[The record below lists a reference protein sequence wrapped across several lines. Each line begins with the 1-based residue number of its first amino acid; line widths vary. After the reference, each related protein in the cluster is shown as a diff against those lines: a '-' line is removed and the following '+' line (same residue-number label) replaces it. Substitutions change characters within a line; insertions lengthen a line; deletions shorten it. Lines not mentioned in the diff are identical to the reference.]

1 MESHKNGVVLLF
13 TQQVKNLKFRV
24 LRAKKSC
31 YFFLHYY
38 VGYQLLI
45 GGRQFKCIGVLGI
58 VISYFKNE
66 LHQEFMVCF
75 SVSVS
80 RRR

>member
-1 MESHKNGVVLLF
+1 MGSHKNGVFLLF
-13 TQQVKNLKFRV
+13 IQQVKNLKFRV
-24 LRAKKSC
+24 LRAKKIVM
-31 YFFLHYY
+31 FLHYY

-58 VISYFKNE
+58 VISCYENE